1 MKRIHL
7 LFTGLFVTLLFV
19 LAAPAFAVQK
29 TPLDLTPGI
38 VDLKEGNYEEAV
50 EFFKSIREK
59 DPVSSL
65 AAYYLG
71 LAYVKGEDYRSAKPH
86 LMDATTLSPRV
97 REAVFELAEVLYQL
111 GEYVESLSMIDVAE
125 REGIEPARASFLK
138 GLTLVKL
145 KRPEEA
151 IEAFRKA
158 KSLDGSLAESAD
170 YQTAL
175 ASVQA
180 GRLGEA
186 KEIFKDLAA
195 KDPNADVAESARE
208 YINAISKRQKEARP
222 LKLRAGV
229 EYQFDDN
236 VLLKPEDASVAGDI
250 TNESD
255 SVFAASFSADY
266 DLRLGLPYS
275 LKAGYSLYANKHAS
289 LETHDIQSHSFSVTP
304 GMGVGKGQANLYAGY
319 TYTLV
324 DEAKYLQALTLSPAY
339 TFPINERQ
347 FAQASLRWQL
357 KDYLGY
363 TAGLGPEE
371 DRDSLDYGAGAS
383 WFYLL
388 LGGKGFVNGRYDF
401 NYEDTDGANWAY
413 YGNRFGA
420 SVYYPLTERLGLNLS
435 VEEYLQ
441 SFTDTHTVFGV
452 EREDTTLTFF
462 TLLTYPLYESL
473 DLKAQHLYIRGD
485 SNISIYDYSKNVYG
499 VGVDFRF

>member
-7 LFTGLFVTLLFV
+7 LFTGLFVMLLFV
-19 LAAPAFAVQK
+19 LAAPSVAVQK
-29 TPLDLTPGI
+29 NPLDLTPGI
-38 VDLKEGNYEEAV
+38 VDLKDGNYEEAT

-59 DPVSSL
+59 DPESSL

-71 LAYVKGEDYRSAKPH
+71 LAYVKGEDYLSAKPH
-86 LMDATTLSPRV
+86 LKDAITLSPRV
-97 REAVFELAEVLYQL
+97 REAVFEFAEVLYQL
-111 GEYVESLSMIDVAE
+111 GEHGEALSVIGVAE
-125 REGIEPARASFLK
+125 SEGIESARASFLK
-138 GLTLVKL
+138 GLTLIKL
-145 KRPEEA
+145 KRPDEA

-158 KSLDGSLAESAD
+158 KSLDGSLGSSAD
-170 YQTAL
+170 YQTAI

-186 KEIFKDLAA
+186 KEMFKDLAA

-208 YINAISKRQKEARP
+208 YINAISKRQKDERP

-236 VLLKPEDASVAGDI
+236 VLLKPADASVAGDI

-255 SVFAASFSADY
+255 SVFVASFSADY
-266 DLRLGLPYS
+266 DFKLQLPYS
-275 LKAGYSLYANKHAS
+275 LKAGYSFYANTHAS
-289 LETHDIQSHSFSVTP
+289 LETHDIQSHSFSATP
-304 GMGVGKGQANLYAGY
+304 GMSFRSGQANLYAGY

-324 DEAKYLQALTLSPAY
+324 DGDKYLQALTLSPAY

-347 FAQASLRWQL
+347 FAQASVRWQV
-357 KDYLGY
+357 KDYLDY
-363 TAGLGPEE
+363 TAGVGADE
-371 DRDSLDYGAGAS
+371 DRDSWDYGAGAS

-401 NYEDTDGANWAY
+401 NYEATDGANWAY

-420 SVYYPLTERLGLNLS
+420 SVYYPVTEKLGLNVS

-452 EREDTTLTFF
+452 EREDTTLTFY
-462 TLLTYPLYESL
+462 TLLTYPLYDSL
-473 DLKAQHLYIRGD
+473 DLKAQYLYIRGD